1 VTDLRLDP
9 EWLRQLQQRADAAPL
24 LPRVPL
30 WWRSVQI
37 GSVEAKVLAAL
48 RLPGLLQPSAGG
60 GCELG
65 GPLSASLAA
74 LAQALRERGFV
85 RAWRD
90 EQLAVCDAVGTP
102 LGSVERGAARLLGI
116 ATHAVHLIGLTGQGS
131 HWVQQ
136 RALDKADDPGLWDT
150 LVGGMVAAGEDAEST
165 LLRECEEE
173 AGLALQQL
181 RDVRLGG
188 QVASRRPCASTPGG
202 YIVERIDWYLGTVPQ
217 SLVPQNRDGEVAQFE
232 LLTVAELRERLQASG
247 FTIDAGRIFSDFC
260 ARGHDLA
267 PD

>member
-1 VTDLRLDP
+1 MTDLQLDP
-9 EWLRQLQQRADAAPL
+9 EWQRQLQQRAEAAPL

-30 WWRSVQI
+30 WWRGVQV
-37 GSVEAKVLAAL
+37 GSAEAEVLAAL
-48 RLPGLLQPSAGG
+48 QLPGLLQQAAGG
-60 GCELG
+60 GCEVA

-74 LAQALRERGFV
+74 IAQALRDRGFV

-90 EQLAVCDAVGTP
+90 EQLAVCDAGGTA

-116 ATHAVHLIGLTGQGS
+116 ATHAVHLVGLSEQGS

-136 RALDKADDPGLWDT
+136 RALNKADDPGLWDT

-173 AGLALQQL
+173 AGLALRQL

-188 QVASRRPCASTPGG
+188 QVTSRRPCASTPGG

-232 LLTVAELRERLQASG
+232 LLTVAELRERLQSG
-247 FTIDAGRIFSDFC
+247 SFTIDAGRIFSNFC
-260 ARGHDLA
+260 AKGDELA